1 MAKLRRQTLLSVALI
16 LLLGTA
22 VCAILTSCAGT
33 PENKTTATQNS
44 KSLNK
49 SRTVGTFVEDAAIE
63 LKGRKALRSDPE
75 IKNKTHIGVTSYNQ
89 VVLLTGQA
97 PSEDLRARALKLIVK
112 LPKVRQVHNEIVIS
126 APNSLISRSNDSVL
140 TAKVKSK
147 LFASNLSGMKIK
159 VVSAA
164 GTVYLM
170 GLVPVNMGNEATQI
184 ARSTGGV
191 QKVVKLFEHGR

>member
-1 MAKLRRQTLLSVALI
+1 MAKLCRQTLPSVALI
-16 LLLGTA
+16 LLLSTA

-33 PENKTTATQNS
+33 PENKAIATQNS

-49 SRTVGTFVEDAAIE
+49 SRTIGTFVEDAAIE
-63 LKGRKALRSDPE
+63 LKGRKALRGDSE

-97 PSEDLRARALKLIVK
+97 PSEELRERALKLMVG

-147 LFASNLSGMKIK
+147 LFASDLSGMKIK